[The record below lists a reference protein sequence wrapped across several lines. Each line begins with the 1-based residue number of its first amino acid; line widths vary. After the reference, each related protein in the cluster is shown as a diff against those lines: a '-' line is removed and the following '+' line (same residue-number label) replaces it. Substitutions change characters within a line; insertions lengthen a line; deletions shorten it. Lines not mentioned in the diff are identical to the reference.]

1 MTLTHCLHS
10 NLDQNGFC
18 VLCGFEI
25 HSTIQLTNDLPNL
38 NLPLPS
44 ISSKYKPIH
53 IKKLTELDLITDYLN
68 IKEYKPLILNELQFK
83 SFSSRLSFKDKS
95 LLCIYH
101 ILKEDSYPILF
112 CDLQKFTK
120 RKLTCDYFKEF
131 GNRNVK
137 EEYLKNVY
145 KRFKECGNRN
155 ENKEGN
161 GNRNENVD
169 FESYKEMIKK
179 NLNKK
184 IEVISKKYFLK
195 EGNGICN
202 ENTVQCGEKKCG
214 KGKGVKKN
222 VKERLKE
229 IKKILDA

>member
-1 MTLTHCLHS
+1 MTLSHCLHL

-25 HSTIQLTNDLPNL
+25 HSTIQLTNDLLNL

-68 IKEYKPLILNELQFK
+68 IKEYKPLILNELQSK

-131 GNRNVK
+131 GNRNLK

-145 KRFKECGNRN
+145 KRFKECGNN
-155 ENKEGN
+155 E
-161 GNRNENVD
+161 ENVD

-195 EGNGICN
+195 EGNGICS
-202 ENTVQCGEKKCG
+202 EKKLKCGENDRSVKCG
-214 KGKGVKKN
+214 KERGAKKN